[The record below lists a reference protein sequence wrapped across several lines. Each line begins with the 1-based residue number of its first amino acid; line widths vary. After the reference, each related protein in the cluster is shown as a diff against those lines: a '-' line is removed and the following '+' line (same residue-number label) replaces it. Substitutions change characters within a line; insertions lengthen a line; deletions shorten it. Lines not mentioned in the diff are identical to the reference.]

1 MATASIPSGL
11 PESGSA
17 DKRHIGFRTDLL
29 SDIEKITVKAGKHW
43 NFSAPHPLKAVERK

>member
-1 MATASIPSGL
+1 MTTASILSGF

-29 SDIEKITVKAGKHW
+29 SDIGGKAGE
-43 NFSAPHPLKAVERK
+43 ALELPCA